1 MGKMNKIDPID
12 ELLRILYLENIKTED
27 SDVYEP
33 LYHLD
38 KLPRH
43 AKMSK
48 YRKQQLFEK
57 LSMQK
62 AAAPTLG
69 QLLND
74 YIRNQGFTIEKLAG
88 QVKLAPQRLNSLIED
103 ELIPNLVP
111 VVRLKNLLT
120 ILQISFEEAKKG
132 IWRTYEYLEE
142 KNIETGSIESMQ
154 VSSRIS
160 HGKNKTTNIT
170 GEGDLESLYLNREAL
185 EKYVNR
191 LEELIENK

>member
-1 MGKMNKIDPID
+1 MNKTDPID
-12 ELLRILYLENIKTED
+12 ELLRILYLEKIKTRED

-38 KLPRH
+38 KLPGH

-57 LSMQK
+57 LSMQE
-62 AAAPTLG
+62 AAPTLG

-74 YIRNQGFTIEKLAG
+74 YIRNQCFTIETLAG
-88 QVKLAPQRLNSLIED
+88 QVKLSPQRLNSLIED

-132 IWRTYEYLEE
+132 IWKTYEYLEE
-142 KNIETGSIESMQ
+142 KNLETGSIDSMQ

-160 HGKNKTTNIT
+160 HGKKKTTDIIS
-170 GEGDLESLYLNREAL
+170 EGDAESLYFNKEAL
-185 EKYVNR
+185 EKYLNR
-191 LEELIENK
+191 LEELIENE

>member
-1 MGKMNKIDPID
+1 MNKTDPID
-12 ELLRILYLENIKTED
+12 ELLRILYLENNKLPED

-33 LYHLD
+33 LYHLN

-43 AKMSK
+43 SKMSK
-48 YRKQQLFEK
+48 YKKQQLFEK

-74 YIRNQGFTIEKLAG
+74 YIRNQCFTIETLAG
-88 QVKLAPQRLNSLIED
+88 QVKLSPQRLNSLIED

-132 IWRTYEYLEE
+132 IWKTYEYLEE
-142 KNIETGSIESMQ
+142 KNLENGSIDSMQ

-160 HGKNKTTNIT
+160 HGKKKTTDISS
-170 GEGDLESLYLNREAL
+170 EGDAESLYFNKEAL
-185 EKYVNR
+185 EKYLNR
-191 LEELIENK
+191 LEELIENG